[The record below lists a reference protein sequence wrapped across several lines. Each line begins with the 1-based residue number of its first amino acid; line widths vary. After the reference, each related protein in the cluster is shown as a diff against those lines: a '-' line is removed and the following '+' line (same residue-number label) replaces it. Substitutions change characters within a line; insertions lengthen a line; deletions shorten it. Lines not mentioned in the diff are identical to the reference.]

1 MKIKI
6 IIFAFIG
13 DIKNMDLQDFISGKQ
28 IKQVEYKS
36 FSPEKIN
43 HEWIVSTPEV
53 NKLLAEAN
61 RLIGELNAFS
71 QIVPDVDFF
80 ITMHIL
86 KEATT
91 SSRIEGTKTNME
103 EALVKEEDINPEK
116 RDDWAEVQ
124 NYIKAINTSI
134 KDLEKLPISNRLIK
148 NTHKTLLSGV
158 RGKHKIPGDFRTS
171 QNWIGATLKDAI
183 FIPPHHS
190 EVIELMS
197 DLEKFINEDEHHVPH
212 LIKIAIVHYQFETIH
227 PFLDG
232 NGRLGRLLITLYLV
246 SNNVLKKPSLY
257 LSDFFEKNKG
267 YYYDNLMTVRLTS
280 NLVQWIKF
288 FLVGVIETSKESI
301 QVFKDII
308 ALKTEIETNR
318 LPKLGSRIENAQ
330 QLLKQLFQIPI
341 TDSKQ
346 VSELL
351 GISPST
357 ANRLI
362 KELIELEILSELTGY
377 KRNRK
382 YMFTEY
388 FKIFHKEKAE

>member
-1 MKIKI
+1 
-6 IIFAFIG
+6 
-13 DIKNMDLQDFISGKQ
+13 MDLQNFISGKFINQ
-28 IKQVEYKS
+28 IEYKS

-43 HEWIVSTPEV
+43 HEWIISTPEV

-71 QIVPDVDFF
+71 QIIPDVDFF

-134 KDLEKLPISNRLIK
+134 KELEKLPISNRLIK
-148 NTHKTLLSGV
+148 ETHKIVLAGV
-158 RGKHKIPGDFRTS
+158 RGKHKMPGEFRTS
-171 QNWIGATLKDAI
+171 QNWIGATLKNAV
-183 FIPPHHS
+183 FIPPHHT
-190 EVIELMS
+190 EVLELMS
-197 DLEKFINEDEHHVPH
+197 DLEKFINEDEYNVPH

-246 SNNVLKKPSLY
+246 SNDVLKKPSLY

-267 YYYDNLMTVRLTS
+267 YYYDNLMTVRLTN

-308 ALKTEIETNR
+308 ALKTDIETKR
-318 LPKLGSRIENAQ
+318 LPTLGSKVEKTQI
-330 QLLKQLFQIPI
+330 LLKQLFQIPI

-351 GISPST
+351 QISPST

-362 KELIELEILSELTGY
+362 NDLIELNILSELTGY

-382 YMFTEY
+382 FMFKEY
-388 FKIFHKEKAE
+388 FKIFHRELRE

>member
-1 MKIKI
+1 
-6 IIFAFIG
+6 
-13 DIKNMDLQDFISGKQ
+13 MDLQDFISGKH
-28 IKQVEYKS
+28 IKQLEYKS

-43 HEWIVSTPEV
+43 HEWIISTPEV
-53 NKLLAEAN
+53 NKLLSEAN

-71 QIVPDVDFF
+71 QIIPDVDFF
-80 ITMHIL
+80 IKMHIL

-103 EALVKEEDINPEK
+103 EALVKEKDINPEK

-134 KDLEKLPISNRLIK
+134 EELEKLPISNRLIK
-148 NTHKTLLSGV
+148 NTHKIILSGV
-158 RGKHKIPGDFRTS
+158 RGKHKIPGEFRIS

-183 FIPPHHS
+183 FIPPHQS

-197 DLEKFINEDEHHVPH
+197 DLEKFINDEENHIPH
-212 LIKIAIVHYQFETIH
+212 LIKIAIAHYQFETIH

-232 NGRLGRLLITLYLV
+232 NGRIGRLLITLYLV
-246 SNNVLKKPSLY
+246 SNDVLKKPSLY

-280 NLVQWIKF
+280 NLTQWIKF
-288 FLVGVIETSKESI
+288 FLVGVIQTSKESI

-308 ALKTEIETNR
+308 DLKNNIETER
-318 LPKLGSRIENAQ
+318 LPKLGSKIENG
-330 QLLKQLFQIPI
+330 QLLMKQLFQIPI

-351 GISPST
+351 KISAST

-362 KELIELEILSELTGY
+362 KDLIDLEILTELTGY

-382 YMFTEY
+382 FMFKEY
-388 FKIFHKEKAE
+388 FKIFHTDIKN

>member
-1 MKIKI
+1 
-6 IIFAFIG
+6 
-13 DIKNMDLQDFISGKQ
+13 MDLNDFISGTYIKQ
-28 IKQVEYKS
+28 IEYKS

-53 NKLLAEAN
+53 NKLLSEAN

-71 QIVPDVDFF
+71 QIIPDVDFF

-103 EALVKEEDINPEK
+103 EALVKEEDIHPEK

-134 KDLEKLPISNRLIK
+134 KELEKLTISSRLIK
-148 NTHKTLLSGV
+148 NTHEIILSGV
-158 RGKHKIPGDFRTS
+158 RGKHKIPGEFRRS

-190 EVIELMS
+190 EVNDLMS
-197 DLEKFINEDEHHVPH
+197 DLEKFINNKENHIPH
-212 LIKIAIVHYQFETIH
+212 LIKIAIAHYQFETIH

-246 SNNVLKKPSLY
+246 SNDVLKKPSLY

-267 YYYDNLMTVRLTS
+267 YYYDNLMTVRITS
-280 NLVQWIKF
+280 NLTQWIKF

-308 ALKTEIETNR
+308 ALKNNIETVR
-318 LPKLGSRIENAQ
+318 LPKLGSKIKNG
-330 QLLKQLFQIPI
+330 QLLIQQLFQVPI

-351 GISPST
+351 QISPST

-362 KELIELEILSELTGY
+362 KDLIDLNILSELTGY

-382 YMFTEY
+382 FMFKEY
-388 FKIFHKEKAE
+388 FKIFHPEIKN

>member
-1 MKIKI
+1 
-6 IIFAFIG
+6 
-13 DIKNMDLQDFISGKQ
+13 MDLQSFISGKHVKQ
-28 IKQVEYKS
+28 IEYQS

-116 RDDWAEVQ
+116 RNDWTEVQ

-148 NTHKTLLSGV
+148 KTHKTLLSGV

-197 DLEKFINEDEHHVPH
+197 DLEKFINEDEYHVPH

-280 NLVQWIKF
+280 NLVQWVKF

-308 ALKTEIETNR
+308 TLMKDIETKR
-318 LPKLGSRIENAQ
+318 LPKLGSKIENAQ

-362 KELIELEILSELTGY
+362 KELIELKILSESTGY

-382 YMFTEY
+382 YIFTEY
-388 FKIFHKEKAE
+388 FKIFHKEKTD

>member
-1 MKIKI
+1 
-6 IIFAFIG
+6 
-13 DIKNMDLQDFISGKQ
+13 MDLEDFISGKQ
-28 IKQVEYKS
+28 IKQIEYKS

-61 RLIGELNAFS
+61 RLLGELNAFS

-91 SSRIEGTKTNME
+91 SSRIEGTKTNMQ

-148 NTHKTLLSGV
+148 NAHKTLLSGV
-158 RGKHKIPGDFRTS
+158 RGRHKIPGDFRTS

-190 EVIELMS
+190 EVIGLMS

-267 YYYDNLMTVRLTS
+267 YYYDNLMAVRLTS

-308 ALKTEIETNR
+308 ALKADIETNR
-318 LPKLGSRIENAQ
+318 LPRLGSKIENAQ
-330 QLLKQLFQIPI
+330 RLLKQLFKIPI
-341 TDSKQ
+341 TESKQ
-346 VSELL
+346 VSGLL

-362 KELIELEILSELTGY
+362 KELIELQILSELTGY

-388 FKIFHKEKAE
+388 FNIFHKEKA

>member
-1 MKIKI
+1 
-6 IIFAFIG
+6 
-13 DIKNMDLQDFISGKQ
+13 MDLQDFISGKY
-28 IKQVEYKS
+28 IKQTEYKS

-53 NKLLAEAN
+53 NKLLAKAN
-61 RLIGELNAFS
+61 RLIGELNAYS
-71 QIVPDVDFF
+71 QIIPDVDFF

-103 EALVKEEDINPEK
+103 EALVKEEDIKPEK

-134 KDLEKLPISNRLIK
+134 EELEKLPISNRLIK
-148 NTHKTLLSGV
+148 NTHRTLLSGV
-158 RGKHKIPGDFRTS
+158 RGKHKIPGEFRTS

-197 DLEKFINEDEHHVPH
+197 DLEKFINEDEYHVPH
-212 LIKIAIVHYQFETIH
+212 LIKIAIVHYQFETVH

-267 YYYDNLMTVRLTS
+267 YYYDNLTTVRLTS
-280 NLVQWIKF
+280 NLTQWIKF

-308 ALKTEIETNR
+308 ALKTDIETKR
-318 LPKLGSRIENAQ
+318 LPTLGSKVEKAQ
-330 QLLKQLFQIPI
+330 LLLKQLFQVPI

-351 GISPST
+351 QISPST

-362 KELIELEILSELTGY
+362 KDLIELNILSELTGY

-382 YMFTEY
+382 YMFREY
-388 FKIFHKEKAE
+388 FRIFHSELEHKN

>member
-1 MKIKI
+1 
-6 IIFAFIG
+6 
-13 DIKNMDLQDFISGKQ
+13 MDLQGFISGKY
-28 IKQVEYKS
+28 IKQTEYKS

-53 NKLLAEAN
+53 NKLLAKAN
-61 RLIGELNAFS
+61 RLIGELNAYS
-71 QIVPDVDFF
+71 QIIPDVDFF

-103 EALVKEEDINPEK
+103 EALVKEEDIKPEK

-134 KDLEKLPISNRLIK
+134 EELEKLPISNRLIK
-148 NTHKTLLSGV
+148 NTHRTLLSGV
-158 RGKHKIPGDFRTS
+158 RGKHKIPGEFRTS

-197 DLEKFINEDEHHVPH
+197 DLEKFINEDEYHVPH
-212 LIKIAIVHYQFETIH
+212 LIKIAIVHYQFETVH

-246 SNNVLKKPSLY
+246 SNNVLKKPCLY
-257 LSDFFEKNKG
+257 LSDFLEKNKG
-267 YYYDNLMTVRLTS
+267 YYYDNLTTVRLTS
-280 NLVQWIKF
+280 NLTQWIKF

-308 ALKTEIETNR
+308 ALKTDIETKR
-318 LPKLGSRIENAQ
+318 LPTLGSKVEKAQ
-330 QLLKQLFQIPI
+330 LLLKQLFQVPI

-351 GISPST
+351 QISPST

-362 KELIELEILSELTGY
+362 KDLIELNILSELTGY

-382 YMFTEY
+382 YMFGEY
-388 FKIFHKEKAE
+388 FRIFHSELENKN

>member
-1 MKIKI
+1 
-6 IIFAFIG
+6 
-13 DIKNMDLQDFISGKQ
+13 MDLQDFKSGKYVKQ
-28 IKQVEYKS
+28 IEYKS
-36 FSPEKIN
+36 FSPEKIY
-43 HEWIVSTPEV
+43 HSWIISSPEI

-71 QIVPDVDFF
+71 QIIPDVDFF
-80 ITMHIL
+80 VSMHIL

-103 EALVKEEDINPEK
+103 EALINQEDVIPEK
-116 RDDWAEVQ
+116 RGDWTEVQ

-134 KDLEKLPISNRLIK
+134 AALDELPISNRLLR
-148 NTHKTLLSGV
+148 NTHKTLLTGV
-158 RGKHKIPGDFRTS
+158 RGKHKIPGEFRKS

-190 EVIELMS
+190 EIQELMS
-197 DLEKFINEDEHHVPH
+197 DLEKFINDIEYPIPH
-212 LIKIAIVHYQFETIH
+212 LIKIAIAHYQFETIH

-246 SNNVLKKPSLY
+246 SNNVLRKPSLY
-257 LSDFFEKNKG
+257 LSDFFEKNKT
-267 YYYDNLMTVRLTS
+267 YYYDNLMTARVHS
-280 NLVQWIKF
+280 NLIQWIKF

-308 ALKTEIETNR
+308 ALKYNIELER
-318 LPKLGSRIENAQ
+318 LPKLGSKIENGHL
-330 QLLKQLFQIPI
+330 LLKHLFQVPI
-341 TDSKQ
+341 TDSKF
-346 VSELL
+346 VSSHLQ
-351 GISPST
+351 ISPST

-362 KELIELEILSELTGY
+362 NQFIELQILIELTGY

-382 YMFTEY
+382 YIFKEY
-388 FKIFHKEKAE
+388 FNIFQ

>member
-1 MKIKI
+1 
-6 IIFAFIG
+6 
-13 DIKNMDLQDFISGKQ
+13 MDLKDFTSGKH
-28 IKQVEYKS
+28 IKQLKYKS

-71 QIVPDVDFF
+71 QIIPDVDFF

-103 EALVKEEDINPEK
+103 EALIKEEDINPEK
-116 RDDWAEVQ
+116 RDDWTEVQ

-134 KDLEKLPISNRLIK
+134 LELEKLPISNRLIK

-158 RGKHKIPGDFRTS
+158 RGKRKIPGNFRTS

-183 FIPPHHS
+183 FIPPHYS
-190 EVIELMS
+190 ELTELMS
-197 DLEKFINEDEHHVPH
+197 DLEKFINDEEYQVPH
-212 LIKIAIVHYQFETIH
+212 LIKIAIIHYQFETIH

-246 SNNVLKKPSLY
+246 SNDVLKKPSLY

-267 YYYDNLMTVRLTS
+267 YYYDNLMAVRLSS
-280 NLVQWIKF
+280 NLIQWIKF
-288 FLVGVIETSKESI
+288 FLVGVIETSKQSI

-308 ALKTEIETNR
+308 ALKTDIETKR
-318 LPKLGSRIENAQ
+318 LPKLGSKIENAQ
-330 QLLKQLFQIPI
+330 QLIKQLYQVPI

-351 GISPST
+351 QISPST

-362 KELIELEILSELTGY
+362 KDLIALNILSELTGY

-382 YMFTEY
+382 FMFTEY
-388 FKIFHKEKAE
+388 FKIFH

>member
-1 MKIKI
+1 
-6 IIFAFIG
+6 
-13 DIKNMDLQDFISGKQ
+13 MDLQNFVSGKY
-28 IKQVEYKS
+28 IKQIEYKS
-36 FSPEKIN
+36 FSPEKVN
-43 HEWIVSTPEV
+43 HEWIISTPEV
-53 NKLLAEAN
+53 NKLLSEAN

-71 QIVPDVDFF
+71 QIIPDVDFF
-80 ITMHIL
+80 ISMHIL

-134 KDLEKLPISNRLIK
+134 KELEKLPISNRLIK
-148 NTHKTLLSGV
+148 NTHKIILSGV
-158 RGKHKIPGDFRTS
+158 RGKHKVPGEFRKS
-171 QNWIGATLKDAI
+171 QNWIGVTLKDAI

-190 EVIELMS
+190 EVLDLMS
-197 DLEKFINEDEHHVPH
+197 DLEKFINNDDNHVPH
-212 LIKIAIVHYQFETIH
+212 LIKIAIAHYQFETIH

-246 SNNVLKKPSLY
+246 SNDVLKKPSLY

-280 NLVQWIKF
+280 NLTQWIKF
-288 FLVGVIETSKESI
+288 FLVGVVETSKESI

-308 ALKTEIETNR
+308 ALKNDIETNR
-318 LPKLGSRIENAQ
+318 LPKLGSKIEKG
-330 QLLKQLFQIPI
+330 QLLMKKLFQIPI
-341 TDSKQ
+341 IDSKQ
-346 VSELL
+346 VSEFLQ
-351 GISPST
+351 ISAST

-362 KELIELEILSELTGY
+362 RDLIALNILTELTGY

-382 YMFTEY
+382 FMFKEY
-388 FKIFHKEKAE
+388 FKIFHTEIKN